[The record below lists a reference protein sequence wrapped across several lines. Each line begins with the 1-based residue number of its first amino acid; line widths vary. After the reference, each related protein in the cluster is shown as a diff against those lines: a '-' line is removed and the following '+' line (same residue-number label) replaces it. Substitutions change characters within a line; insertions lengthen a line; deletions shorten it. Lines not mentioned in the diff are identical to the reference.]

1 MKHFSKIFKMKLSY
15 NEHHM
20 NSLNS
25 IACPIILYLL
35 VLFEFASITMH
46 YNYYDNIHP
55 IINIVVIIIEGLVAI
70 FILFMYALSIHSA
83 FDSSEYYL
91 SMQSNHLTHDKFKEY
106 MNKIKRVDPN
116 LYLKRSIL
124 NLDSQTGASTWKED
138 SHYTCTFESIDSTTY
153 DLDTTKDYQIEFEIA
168 VEINKEIIES
178 KRSKLQK
185 TSIESHDSIQW
196 NIHNMRMYCYIS
208 NNPPLTHCLFVY
220 SLLSIFTLNWL
231 YRCLSKDEYKIIT
244 IKKKISSE

>member
-1 MKHFSKIFKMKLSY
+1 MKLSY

-55 IINIVVIIIEGLVAI
+55 IINIAVIIIEGLVAI
-70 FILFMYALSIHSA
+70 FMLFMYALSVHSA

-91 SMQSNHLTHDKFKEY
+91 SIQSNHLTHDKFKKY
-106 MNKIKRVDPN
+106 MDKIKKIDPD
-116 LYLKRSIL
+116 LYIERSIL
-124 NLDSQTGASTWKED
+124 NRDPETGTCIWKEY
-138 SHYTCTFESIDSTTY
+138 SHYTSTFESTDSTAY
-153 DLDTTKDYQIEFEIA
+153 DLDVNKDYQVEFEIA

-178 KRSKLQK
+178 KKNRLLE
-185 TSIESHDSIQW
+185 TSIENRDSVQW
-196 NIHNMRMYCYIS
+196 NIQNMRMYCYVS
-208 NNPPLTHCLFVY
+208 DNPPLTHCLFVY

-231 YRCLSKDEYKIIT
+231 YRYLSKDEYKIIT
-244 IKKKISSE
+244 IKKKITSD